1 MTRQINAGGVRI
13 GGGAPVSIQSMLNTA
28 TTDVEGSLAQI
39 AALKAAGCELARLA
53 VPDQAAAKDVYKRQT
68 LKEANDIIWE
78 HKLNSLPIVD
88 ADGHLLYFVFRK
100 DYASHKE
107 NPLELLDDQKRYL
120 VGAGVNTRDYQERI
134 PALLG
139 AGADVLLSLIHI

>member
-53 VPDQAAAKDVYKRQT
+53 GSGCGKGLCRHCGPVPAAARGGY
-68 LKEANDIIWE
+68 
-78 HKLNSLPIVD
+78 
-88 ADGHLLYFVFRK
+88 
-100 DYASHKE
+100 
-107 NPLELLDDQKRYL
+107 PL
-120 VGAGVNTRDYQERI
+120 
-134 PALLG
+134 
-139 AGADVLLSLIHI
+139 

>member
-53 VPDQAAAKDVYKRQT
+53 VPDQAAAKGFAAIAARSPLPLV
-68 LKEANDIIWE
+68 ADI
-78 HKLNSLPIVD
+78 HFDYRLAIVQ
-88 ADGHLLYFVFRK
+88 LR
-100 DYASHKE
+100 
-107 NPLELLDDQKRYL
+107 
-120 VGAGVNTRDYQERI
+120 
-134 PALLG
+134 
-139 AGADVLLSLIHI
+139 